1 MSSKF
6 ITNQDEL
13 LSNVINDI
21 LPSTEKLHFLVG
33 YFYFSGFEQ
42 LYKKITDHK
51 IRILVGLDIE
61 KDIFNKIKE
70 FEIIEGIN
78 LSRGKIRNN
87 YYRSLVEL
95 FNDTDYFDS
104 KDKQEAFKLFLNK
117 LTDGTLKIKKTLNP
131 NHAKLYLFE
140 NKPKFSQG
148 GRFPGTVITGSSN
161 LTFSGLTYQNEI
173 NVLFRDEHYNEG
185 KKIFDKL
192 WDTAVDIAS
201 SDNMEEFLSQVVK
214 QIWLDKLYKP
224 FILYVRVLDEY
235 FSSPRDDS
243 IILPAEITRKKYL
256 NLKYQIDAIVQTIAI
271 LEKHTGVLVADVVG
285 MGKSII
291 ASTVAHNLGKKVV
304 VIAPPHL
311 IDQWEDYRWD
321 YGFNAKIY
329 SSGKIESAVAENLD
343 DEEYLIIIDEA
354 HKYRNEATKDYGNL
368 HKLCQ
373 GNKVILLTATPYNN
387 RPQDIFSLIKLFQ
400 IPSKSTIQTV
410 DNLAFQFKELIKEYK
425 SIYKSHK
432 EKTEDEVSIKK
443 RFENLAKM
451 LRHIISPLIIRR
463 SRIDL
468 KEIEVYSKDLK
479 KQKIQLP
486 IVEDP
491 ILLEY
496 ELGELSDLYQETLEK
511 IAPED
516 EEKGFIG
523 ARYKPSFYLKD
534 FKKYIE
540 KLKSEF
546 GDENLFRQSQIN
558 LAMFMRHLLVRRFES
573 SIFAFRRSLDEMIT
587 SSQNIKDWYEKLG
600 KVPIYKK
607 GKLPDIESLFG
618 TNETEVLQELDEINF
633 CDPLEKYIEKGLH
646 IIDAKEIKKAF
657 IKDINKDIELL
668 TEIRDEWFGNDQ
680 LQDPKLDHIKQIILD
695 QLKNDPNRKIILFTE
710 FADTAK
716 YIYDEIKEELP
727 RAFKYS
733 GIDATKK
740 NKKIIKDNFDASLN
754 EREQKNDYD
763 LLIATDAISEGFNL
777 HRAGTVFNYDIPY
790 NPTRVIQRVG
800 RINRIAKKV
809 FDKLYIYNFFPT
821 KTGEKETRIKQISTL
836 KISMIHALLGGDTKV
851 LTTDEELTSYFKE
864 QYEREFKLQEE
875 KSWDVEYRNI
885 LNQLKSTE
893 PNIIEE
899 ARKVPKRSRIRRT
912 VKKDNNGVI
921 VFGKKGTEYTFKLGI
936 SADNYVTLNAEDALK
951 IFQAEISEDVDKVS
965 AGFEP
970 IYNYVKSNL
979 FKRKTQVTSDKAKVM
994 TTQKIEVLKE
1004 LLPVYKDYLEDLL
1017 SVVKELDSL
1026 PDYYA
1031 KRIRAIDERGLEKDL
1046 KSLISELPH
1055 SYLINIIGKAQS
1067 IEEGVESLII
1077 AEELI

>member
-1 MSSKF
+1 MSNKF
-6 ITNQDEL
+6 ITNQGEL

-21 LPSTEKLHFLVG
+21 LPSSEKLHFLVG
-33 YFYFSGFEQ
+33 FFYFSGFEQ
-42 LYKKITDHK
+42 LYKNLTNHK

-70 FEIIEGIN
+70 FEIIESIN
-78 LSRGKIRNN
+78 MARGKIRNN

-104 KDKQEAFKLFLNK
+104 NEKQEAFKLFLKK
-117 LTDGTLKIKKTLNP
+117 LKDGTLIIKKTVSP
-131 NHAKLYLFE
+131 NHAKLYIFE
-140 NKPKFSQG
+140 NKPEFSQG
-148 GRFPGTVITGSSN
+148 GRFPGTIITGSSN
-161 LTFSGLTYQNEI
+161 LSYSGLTNQQEI

-185 KKIFDKL
+185 KELFDKL
-192 WDTAVDIAS
+192 WGTAVDIAGV
-201 SDNMEEFLSQVVK
+201 DNMEEFLSQVVEK
-214 QIWLDKLYKP
+214 IWLDKLYKP
-224 FILYVRVLDEY
+224 FLLYVRVLVEY
-235 FSSPRDDS
+235 FSLPKVDS
-243 IILPAEITRKKYL
+243 IILPAEITKNKYL
-256 NLKYQIDAIVQTIAI
+256 NLKYQIDAIEQTIAI
-271 LEKHTGVLVADVVG
+271 LEKHGGVLVADVVG

-304 VIAPPHL
+304 IIVPPHL
-311 IDQWEDYRWD
+311 IDQWREYRWE

-329 SSGKIESAVAENLD
+329 SSGKIESAVLENLD
-343 DEEYLIIIDEA
+343 EEECLIIIDEA

-387 RPQDIFSLIKLFQ
+387 RPQDIFSMIKLFQ

-410 DNLAFQFKELIKEYK
+410 DNLAFQFKELVKEYK
-425 SIYKSHK
+425 SIYKSQK
-432 EKTEDEVSIKK
+432 EKTEDETTIKNRIEILTK
-443 RFENLAKM
+443 T
-451 LRHIISPLIIRR
+451 LRHILSPLIIRR

-468 KEIEVYSKDLK
+468 NEIEEYSEDLD
-479 KQKIQLP
+479 KQKIKLP
-486 IVEDP
+486 TVEDP

-496 ELGELSDLYQETLEK
+496 KLGELSDLYQETLEK
-511 IAPED
+511 IAPDD

-573 SIFAFRRSLDEMIT
+573 SIFAFRVSLDKMIS

-600 KVPIYKK
+600 RVPIYKK
-607 GKLPDIESLFG
+607 GKLPDIEALFG
-618 TNETEVLQELDEINF
+618 SNEAEVLQELDEIDF
-633 CDPLEKYIEKGLH
+633 TSPLERYKEKGLH
-646 IIDAKEIKKAF
+646 IIDAKEIKKSF
-657 IKDINKDIELL
+657 IEDINKDIQLL
-668 TEIRDEWFGNDQ
+668 TEIRDEWFGSGQ
-680 LQDPKLDHIKQIILD
+680 LDDPKLDHIKQIILD
-695 QLKNDPNRKIILFTE
+695 QLKKDPKRKIILFTE
-710 FADTAK
+710 FADTAN
-716 YIYDEIKEELP
+716 YIYEEIKEELP

-733 GIDATKK
+733 SGDATKT
-740 NKKIIKDNFDASLN
+740 NKKIIKDNFDASLEERKQEN
-754 EREQKNDYD
+754 EYD

-821 KTGEKETRIKQISTL
+821 KTGEEETRIRQISTL
-836 KISMIHALLGGDTKV
+836 KITMIHALLGEDTKV

-864 QYEREFKLQEE
+864 RYEREFKLQEE

-885 LNQLKSTE
+885 LNQLKSAE
-893 PNIIEE
+893 PDIIEE

-921 VFGKKGTEYTFKLGI
+921 VFGKKGAEHTFKLGT
-936 SADNYVTLNAEDALK
+936 SADNCIALNAEDALK
-951 IFQAEISEDVDKVS
+951 IFQAEINEDADKVS
-965 AGFEP
+965 VDFEP

-994 TTQKIEVLKE
+994 TTQKIDVLKE

-1017 SVVKELDSL
+1017 YVVKELDSL

-1031 KRIRAIDERGLEKDL
+1031 RKIRAIDEQSLEKDL
-1046 KSLISELPH
+1046 KSLTSELPH
-1055 SYLINIIGKAQS
+1055 SYIINIIGKAQS
-1067 IEEGVESLII
+1067 IEEGVESLIL